1 MNTTEAIGRAF
12 TAVCA
17 KINESS
23 LPEPGVWFAVLHHL
37 DAAREA
43 FESASRVEFNHRAR
57 RFRPANCAC
66 GPDGVCAECYPAD
79 APGVLTHP
87 CCTGTAVL
95 AGRACPRC
103 SS

>member
-1 MNTTEAIGRAF
+1 MTTTQALGHALD
-12 TAVCA
+12 AVCA

-23 LPEPGVWFAVLHHL
+23 LPRVWLPVLHQI
-37 DAAREA
+37 DATREA
-43 FESASRVEFNHRAR
+43 FERAARAEFDHANRQ
-57 RFRPANCAC
+57 FRPANCAC
-66 GPDGVCAECYPAD
+66 GPDGICAECYPAD